1 MSAMPLQP
9 WSARRS
15 QTGILPA
22 MKETLT
28 LELGRLQARILKIA
42 LGIVGQFAE
51 LPPGEP
57 VYSLPR
63 QGVEYE
69 MVKAEILLTTRKTSG
84 PAP

>member
-1 MSAMPLQP
+1 
-9 WSARRS
+9 
-15 QTGILPA
+15 

-42 LGIVGQFAE
+42 LGMAGQ
-51 LPPGEP
+51 LRNCPLGGP

-63 QGVEYE
+63 EGVEYE
-69 MVKAEILLTTRKTSG
+69 MVKAEILLTTRKTSA